1 MENKKPKFKW
11 YTFRQNHSSGF
22 IHRKLDNIFVSNVL
36 PEHMKRTDILVSF
49 AKDYSPILFLIN
61 QMSVFSHEKGLWKFN
76 KSLSLNKGYVEK
88 IKKHILLTIKMSGD
102 DNLGDE
108 QVRWEY
114 FKYEI

>member
-1 MENKKPKFKW
+1 ME
-11 YTFRQNHSSGF
+11 
-22 IHRKLDNIFVSNVL
+22 
-36 PEHMKRTDILVSF
+36 RTDILASF

-76 KSLSLNKGYVEK
+76 KSFSLNKEYVEK
-88 IKKHILLTIKMSGD
+88 IKKHILLTIKMSVD
-102 DNLGDE
+102 DNLGEE